1 MVVYSFSITFA
12 VYKKHT
18 KNTLNPENMISF
30 ESDYN
35 NGAHPKVL
43 QRLIETNDEQTLT
56 YGYDKY
62 SDAAKEKIKALC
74 GAPDAQIW
82 FLVGGTQTNAT
93 VIDSMLHTY
102 EGVVAI
108 GSAHINT
115 HEAGAIEFT
124 EHKVITIAEKNG
136 KMEAPVLDKYLDDF
150 MHDGNASHSV
160 YPGMVYITFPSEY
173 GTLYSAKELNDIY
186 RVCQKYEIPLYVDG
200 ARLGYGLMAEANDIT
215 LPYLAHHCDAFY
227 IGGTKVG
234 ALCGEAVVFT
244 HNNAHK
250 HFFNIVKQHGAL
262 VAKGRLIG
270 LQFDALFT
278 NNLYFDISRHAINM
292 AMKMKGIFMEKG
304 YRFYIDSP
312 TNQQFVVIRNE
323 EVARLDK
330 DVIFTHW
337 GKYDNEHTICRFVTS
352 WATTEADLQELR
364 DILKVKGQKK

>member
-1 MVVYSFSITFA
+1 
-12 VYKKHT
+12 
-18 KNTLNPENMISF
+18 MISF

-43 QRLIETNDEQTLT
+43 QRLAETNDEQTLT

-62 SDAAKEKIKALC
+62 SHAAKEKIKALC

-102 EGVVAI
+102 EGVVAV

-124 EHKVITIAEKNG
+124 EHKVITIAESKNEQGCCTG
-136 KMEAPVLDKYLDDF
+136 KMDAQVLDKYLDDF

-160 YPGMVYITFPSEY
+160 YPGMVYITFPTEY
-173 GTLYSAKELNDIY
+173 GTLYNAKELDDIY
-186 RVCQKYEIPLYVDG
+186 RVCQKFEIPLYVDG
-200 ARLGYGLMAEANDIT
+200 ARLGYGLMADGNDIT

-250 HFFNIVKQHGAL
+250 HFFNIIKQHGAL

-278 NNLYFDISRHAINM
+278 NNLYFDISRHAIVM
-292 AMKMKGIFMEKG
+292 ARRMKSLFLERG

-312 TNQQFVVIRNE
+312 TNQQFVIIRNE
-323 EVARLDK
+323 EVARLEHH
-330 DVIFTHW
+330 VLFTHW
-337 GKYDNEHTICRFVTS
+337 GRYDNEHTVCRFVTS
-352 WATTEADLQELR
+352 WSTKEKDLEELSR
-364 DILKVKGQKK
+364 ILG